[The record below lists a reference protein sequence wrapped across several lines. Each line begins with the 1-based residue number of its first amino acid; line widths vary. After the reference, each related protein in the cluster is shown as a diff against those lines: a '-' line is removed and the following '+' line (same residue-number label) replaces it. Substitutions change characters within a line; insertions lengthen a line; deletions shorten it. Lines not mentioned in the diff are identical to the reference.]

1 MNVPSCHENDAQPL
15 LHNERH
21 VLDYTVMNKTLHI
34 LLLGLI
40 VLAFAA
46 PTASHAQRVK
56 KTYTNSVT
64 TTTNSPIVAT
74 SPP

>member
-1 MNVPSCHENDAQPL
+1 M
-15 LHNERH
+15 
-21 VLDYTVMNKTLHI
+21 LDYTVMNKILHI